1 MLSGPSSLAGVY
13 IFFKYSPPP
22 FQVIWGRFS
31 RHNIRVASQKEE
43 EGKKNGEEGKE
54 KGEEGKKEGKGKKK
68 DAQGREENIF
78 KGAGEGFQQYYVLKT
93 FPSTLKDEVKGRKK
107 RERGRKKM
115 RREGKKI
122 FSKVLGKVFNNVM
135 P

>member
-1 MLSGPSSLAGVY
+1 MHFYTNQGC

-22 FQVIWGRFS
+22 GGGFFQVIWGRFS

-107 RERGRKKM
+107 GRGEEKRCT
-115 RREGKKI
+115 
-122 FSKVLGKVFNNVM
+122 GKVFNNVM

>member
-1 MLSGPSSLAGVY
+1 M
-13 IFFKYSPPP
+13 
-22 FQVIWGRFS
+22 
-31 RHNIRVASQKEE
+31 ASQKEE

-107 RERGRKKM
+107 GRVEEKRGGGEEKRCTGKGRKYFQ
-115 RREGKKI
+115 RCCGEG
-122 FSKVLGKVFNNVM
+122 FQQCYALNPSPAL
-135 P
+135 

>member
-1 MLSGPSSLAGVY
+1 MHDILALGLFLAGVY
-13 IFFKYSPPP
+13 ILQISPPP
-22 FQVIWGRFS
+22 SPPIFQVIWGRFS

-93 FPSTLKDEVKGRKK
+93 FPSTLKDEGKGRKK
-107 RERGRKKM
+107 GRG
-115 RREGKKI
+115 EE
-122 FSKVLGKVFNNVM
+122 
-135 P
+135 

>member
-1 MLSGPSSLAGVY
+1 M
-13 IFFKYSPPP
+13 
-22 FQVIWGRFS
+22 
-31 RHNIRVASQKEE
+31 ASQKEE

-93 FPSTLKDEVKGRKK
+93 FPSTLKDEVKGRKYFQRRWGRFSTMLCLENLPQHLK
-107 RERGRKKM
+107 R
-115 RREGKKI
+115 
-122 FSKVLGKVFNNVM
+122 
-135 P
+135 